1 MAKPYS
7 LDLRERVV
15 ARVLK
20 GESIRMVAEALSISA
35 PSVSRWSSQFRKI
48 GHAKA
53 GKMGGHV
60 KPILAAHRDWILER
74 IAGESDVTLRELQA
88 ELAERGVVVC
98 YGTVWSFVHD
108 AGLSFKKACCPAI
121 EIGRTWSATARV
133 GKSIKPTLI
142 RCAWSSLMKPGRRRT
157 WLRCGAGSHKGGG

>member
-7 LDLRERVV
+7 LELRERVV

-88 ELAERGVVVC
+88 ELAER
-98 YGTVWSFVHD
+98 D
-108 AGLSFKKACCPAI
+108 P
-121 EIGRTWSATARV
+121 
-133 GKSIKPTLI
+133 
-142 RCAWSSLMKPGRRRT
+142 PG
-157 WLRCGAGSHKGGG
+157 